1 MRHVGRHRHR
11 PRPARRILSTR
22 ARRRPRRWQRAACRT
37 VSCACAH
44 ARPERSARRPC
55 ATSPSPTPCAAATA
69 MPPRLVLNRMRE
81 GRAVQRAQRQRR
93 SARQLLAGP
102 RKSSIALVDQV
113 VRDEGPANAGGLRK
127 NPLPCQPQSGRYI
140 GGSCSGRAARQL
152 SAAGDLD
159 AENAARVETEVAD
172 HPKDAP
178 GLVLVRQ
185 RSRTHS
191 TCQDQ
196 PSRAHLGARS
206 VEGP

>member
-37 VSCACAH
+37 GSCARAH
-44 ARPERSARRPC
+44 ARPERSARRPR
-55 ATSPSPTPCAAATA
+55 ATSPSPTPVLRRPPCRRGSCEIACARAAPSSTHGGNDGA
-69 MPPRLVLNRMRE
+69 LDSDW
-81 GRAVQRAQRQRR
+81 
-93 SARQLLAGP
+93 SA

-113 VRDEGPANAGGLRK
+113 VRDEGPANAGGRRK
-127 NPLPCQPQSGRYI
+127 NPLPCQPRSGRYI
-140 GGSCSGRAARQL
+140 GGSRSGRAARQL

-159 AENAARVETEVAD
+159 AENAARIGTEVAD

-178 GLVLVRQ
+178 GLMRVRQ